1 MYTITLRY
9 LERAHSFFKEG
20 APEVASTTV
29 DGISESRKAEIM
41 KAVEEALAKNEEQD
55 SKHEALKLAVQSSLE
70 PILNDPQKVLQMIE
84 YAQEHWKSALTVLA
98 ISKRFANLTGDIWY
112 LSKLSD
118 IENHFLADKDK
129 LITQDHSWIYAINE
143 NLRQGIMKH
152 LPENQEAA

>member
-29 DGISESRKAEIM
+29 DGISESRQAEIM

-55 SKHEALKLAVQSSLE
+55 PKHEALKFAVQSSLD

-98 ISKRFANLTGDIWY
+98 ISKRFATLIGDTWYFTELSNIEQNLI
-112 LSKLSD
+112 
-118 IENHFLADKDK
+118 KDK
-129 LITQDHSWIYAINE
+129 NTILTQDHTWIDTIKE
-143 NLRQGIMKH
+143 SVRKRILWH
-152 LPENQEAA
+152 LADHT